1 MSIPSLSIPFYM
13 STRVTMSLCA
23 RLSYDYLT
31 SSFLPSPSLCVFLCR
46 FRTWWHT
53 RIWWHT
59 STEPPDCP
67 TDLKATEIESRSITI
82 SWSHPFSGNA
92 PLTNYIIEYREQQQH
107 MANGNRNSQH
117 PGQSLSSS
125 PSSEGKTFKEIVESK
140 SSSYVI
146 QRLHPHTSYVVR
158 VFAQNILGISSD
170 CSPLRVTTDREAPS
184 SPPREVK
191 AVAQTSTSLMVSW
204 KPPASEHTV
213 TGYYV
218 GYRVHGGGG
227 GEAYAYKTVDAAAP
241 SVGGGSAS
249 FRGEEHCILTG
260 LKRHTRYEIMVQAFN
275 SKGAGPPS
283 DHVEI
288 QTLEFGK
295 CVICIF
301 PWQKHADQ
309 SFVGRKE
316 EEFTNLTPVCS
327 CMKRALD
334 THVLFCCL
342 FFSFVM
348 SISLSTRT
356 DPPEAPRVQIAGSTS
371 SSLLVSWE
379 AKESNP
385 ILGFYLFHKS
395 ESTEWEEVSLP
406 SKTTEYNLTALSCG
420 RRYHLYL
427 IAFNDAGRG
436 PPSEVISAKTD
447 GSCQCFTRI
456 FLFFSS
462 FPFCSWFL
470 SMFFRLLFL
479 FCRLYADFNWPFTF
493 SLFQS
498 MLSLFHIR
506 LLFIFKLHVYS
517 SNRSCITRVD
527 SVQLNICFGKP
538 VVLAEWWMPHPILCC
553 PV

>member
-1 MSIPSLSIPFYM
+1 MSILSFHSFLYVYE
-13 STRVTMSLCA
+13 SDNVSLC
-23 RLSYDYLT
+23 T
-31 SSFLPSPSLCVFLCR
+31 SFLSLWLPHVFFPFSSCPSFSVILYVLWRC
-46 FRTWWHT
+46 RTWWHT

-59 STEPPDCP
+59 SAEPPDCP

-107 MANGNRNSQH
+107 MANGNRNGQH
-117 PGQSLSSS
+117 QGQSLPSS

-184 SPPREVK
+184 SPPRDVK

-227 GEAYAYKTVDAAAP
+227 GGEAYAYKTVDAAAP
-241 SVGGGSAS
+241 SVGGGSPS

-316 EEFTNLTPVCS
+316 EEVHESYSSLFVYETSARYSCS
-327 CMKRALD
+327 FLLS
-334 THVLFCCL
+334 VLFFRDVHL
-342 FFSFVM
+342 SFCSHRSSWSSSCPNRREYLIL
-348 SISLSTRT
+348 SISVLGSKGVQP
-356 DPPEAPRVQIAGSTS
+356 DPW
-371 SSLLVSWE
+371 LL
-379 AKESNP
+379 
-385 ILGFYLFHKS
+385 
-395 ESTEWEEVSLP
+395 
-406 SKTTEYNLTALSCG
+406 
-420 RRYHLYL
+420 
-427 IAFNDAGRG
+427 
-436 PPSEVISAKTD
+436 
-447 GSCQCFTRI
+447 
-456 FLFFSS
+456 S
-462 FPFCSWFL
+462 FP
-470 SMFFRLLFL
+470 
-479 FCRLYADFNWPFTF
+479 
-493 SLFQS
+493 
-498 MLSLFHIR
+498 
-506 LLFIFKLHVYS
+506 
-517 SNRSCITRVD
+517 
-527 SVQLNICFGKP
+527 
-538 VVLAEWWMPHPILCC
+538 
-553 PV
+553 